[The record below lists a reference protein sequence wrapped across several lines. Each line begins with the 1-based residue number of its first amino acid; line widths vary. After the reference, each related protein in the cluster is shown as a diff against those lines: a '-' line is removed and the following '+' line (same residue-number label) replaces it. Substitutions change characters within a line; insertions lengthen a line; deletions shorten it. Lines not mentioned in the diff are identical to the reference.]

1 MSNKIQTIGDW
12 FWTESCFVGVFS
24 QLRTVTC
31 KDFQSSFKK
40 FRTFS
45 CNNKIGFQDSSKT
58 INCSKCTNHDPCN
71 VMSLLLKD
79 YFVVRRVNST
89 RFDSKNTWHVCSCA
103 VKMGGGGGG
112 ERTGQEI
119 WKTIKYPVT
128 SLATYFRETS
138 R

>member
-1 MSNKIQTIGDW
+1 M
-12 FWTESCFVGVFS
+12 GVFS

-112 ERTGQEI
+112 GENWAGNLEDNKISCDKPRDLFPGDF
-119 WKTIKYPVT
+119 
-128 SLATYFRETS
+128 SLKLVLNKNALALKH
-138 R
+138 